1 MLYILGNDDIYHVEN
16 LIGSGAFAKVY
27 LASKRPDDET
37 DDEKVV
43 LKVNITYFY
52 LTDKLRLLWCS
63 GSPANLFCDLNNRF
77 RRFPSNGSSTSA
89 GNFITECKFLAVQ
102 RSW

>member
-43 LKVNITYFY
+43 LKVMLFTF
-52 LTDKLRLLWCS
+52 KRAVRLCSLWCS
-63 GSPANLFCDLNNRF
+63 GP
-77 RRFPSNGSSTSA
+77 PG
-89 GNFITECKFLAVQ
+89 
-102 RSW
+102 

>member
-43 LKVNITYFY
+43 LKVNVINY
-52 LTDKLRLLWCS
+52 L
-63 GSPANLFCDLNNRF
+63 
-77 RRFPSNGSSTSA
+77 
-89 GNFITECKFLAVQ
+89 
-102 RSW
+102 